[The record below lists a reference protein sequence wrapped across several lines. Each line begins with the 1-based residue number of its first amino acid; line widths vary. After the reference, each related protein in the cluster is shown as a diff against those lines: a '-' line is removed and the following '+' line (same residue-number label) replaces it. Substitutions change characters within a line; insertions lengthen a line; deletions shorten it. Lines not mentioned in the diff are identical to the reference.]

1 MLQSGVLTSR
11 GSYKQEFLQSG
22 VYISVFFMTGLC
34 QDIDIDGCSLHSGI
48 QINVS
53 HMIGLCPDVDSDRC
67 SLHSG
72 IQMNVSYMA
81 GLCPYDQGSVL
92 IVNFYI

>member
-1 MLQSGVLTSR
+1 
-11 GSYKQEFLQSG
+11 
-22 VYISVFFMTGLC
+22 MTGLC